1 MNKNNLWFLT
11 LFSLILILG
20 VYYVTLPSDVFSNN
34 ETSEVSKRID
44 VDVSENNEL
53 VALRVERDERISSVM
68 AELQDKI
75 ITSNSIEEKNSA
87 FEELQ
92 LLNLSRGKE
101 TYLEDK
107 LQDIASPE
115 IRDEFIK
122 LGQALKLAGIAASG
136 IEAKML
142 IEDGMV
148 LVNGETETRRG
159 RKLRDGDTVL
169 FRGETFTV
177 RASE

>member
-1 MNKNNLWFLT
+1 MSKNNLWFLT

-44 VDVSENNEL
+44 IDVSENNEL

-75 ITSNSIEEKNSA
+75 ISSNSSEEKNSA

-92 LLNLSRGKE
+92 LLNLAKGKE
-101 TYLEDK
+101 TFLEDK
-107 LQDIASPE
+107 LQDNLGITSFIE
-115 IRDEFIK
+115 IN
-122 LGQALKLAGIAASG
+122 
-136 IEAKML
+136 
-142 IEDGMV
+142 EDI
-148 LVNGETETRRG
+148 
-159 RKLRDGDTVL
+159 
-169 FRGETFTV
+169 
-177 RASE
+177 